1 MELTRWEM
9 TRICNSCSV
18 VLTAII
24 SSPSGNGS
32 KGVVGIPLRLLLQFD
47 GGSVASFHSITN
59 GFTKKVH
66 EPIIHRR

>member
-1 MELTRWEM
+1 M
-9 TRICNSCSV
+9 CNSCSV

-47 GGSVASFHSITN
+47 GGSVASSQQNTS

-66 EPIIHRR
+66 EPIIAWR